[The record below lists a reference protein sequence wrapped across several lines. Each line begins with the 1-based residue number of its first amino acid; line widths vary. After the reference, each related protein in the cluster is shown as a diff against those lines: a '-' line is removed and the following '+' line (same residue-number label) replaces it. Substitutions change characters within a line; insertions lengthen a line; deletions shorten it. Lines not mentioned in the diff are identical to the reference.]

1 VRVNRSRAT
10 VASSPRARGAGWRTW
25 IAALTVA
32 VVAVAPLLGVFHR
45 ASVRHAV
52 CEHGDLIEPEQ
63 GSGHSEARGQVEGAA
78 SIDAPLAALAG
89 IDGRAPAAL
98 HDHAHCP
105 VGTLARAGVAV
116 TAPAS
121 ALVSLLEVTLSEA
134 PRPDVPFAPRAILSA
149 APKTSPPRPSANI
162 SA

>member
-1 VRVNRSRAT
+1 VRVDRSRAT
-10 VASSPRARGAGWRTW
+10 VASSPRARGVRWRAW

-52 CEHGDLIEPEQ
+52 CEHGDLIEPEHA
-63 GSGHSEARGQVEGAA
+63 SGHSEARGQVEVAA
-78 SIDAPLAALAG
+78 SIAALSATVAG
-89 IDGRAPAAL
+89 IEGRAPAAL

-105 VGTLARAGVAV
+105 VGTLARAGVGV

-121 ALVSLLEVTLSEA
+121 ALVSLLEVTMSEA
-134 PRPDVPFAPRAILSA
+134 PRADVPFAPRAILSS
-149 APKTSPPRPSANI
+149 APKTSPPSATVGVL
-162 SA
+162 A